1 MYATRKQ
8 TMTSAQESVK
18 TTEFEQSITVLA
30 PADLIFNYLA
40 DVRNVPQ
47 YLPTVKNAQPQQG
60 DRIRTQ
66 GQSGEHSYDSDGHFR
81 VNHSDH
87 RLEWGSDGEND
98 YGGWM
103 NVKNI
108 GNSQSKVTVH
118 IHFSPR
124 PEMAQK
130 MAERSPG
137 HSFEAAMNEGITKT
151 LESIKRICEG
161 QGGKVEIEAN
171 E

>member
-1 MYATRKQ
+1 
-8 TMTSAQESVK
+8 MTTSGESVQ
-18 TTEFEQSITVLA
+18 TTEFEQSIIVAA
-30 PADLIFNYLA
+30 PADGIFEFLA

-66 GQSGEHSYDSDGHFR
+66 GQSGDYSYDSDGHFR
-81 VNHSDH
+81 VNPTEQH
-87 RLEWGSDGEND
+87 LEWGSDGEND

-103 NVKNI
+103 RV
-108 GNSQSKVTVH
+108 QSSGEAQAQVTVH
-118 IHFSPR
+118 IHFAPR

-130 MAERSPG
+130 MAEQSPG

-161 QGGKVEIEAN
+161 QGGKEEIEAN
-171 E
+171 K